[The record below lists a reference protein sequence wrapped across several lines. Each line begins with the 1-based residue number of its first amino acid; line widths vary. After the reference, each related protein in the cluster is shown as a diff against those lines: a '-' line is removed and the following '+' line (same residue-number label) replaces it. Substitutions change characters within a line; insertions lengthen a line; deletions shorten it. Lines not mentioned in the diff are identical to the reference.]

1 MIVIE
6 ISRGLVSTDM
16 LLTKVKYHENILQ
29 V

>member
-6 ISRGLVSTDM
+6 ISRDLVSTDM
-16 LLTKVKYHENILQ
+16 LLTKVKYHENNLQ